1 MYVNKSIFVK
11 RFYFLSRKVGVP
23 IIGVVENMSG
33 FVCPKCTTKSMIFAP
48 SSGGAEKMAGEM
60 NVPFLGA
67 VPIDP
72 RIAKSCDL
80 GEDLL
85 EEFQDSPAVQS
96 LRNIAERVVEFCS
109 R

>member
-1 MYVNKSIFVK
+1 
-11 RFYFLSRKVGVP
+11 
-23 IIGVVENMSG
+23 
-33 FVCPKCTTKSMIFAP
+33 MIFAP
-48 SSGGAEKMAGEM
+48 SSGGAEQMAKEM

-80 GEDLL
+80 GEDLM
-85 EEFQDSPAVQS
+85 EEFADSPAVLAYRS
-96 LRNIAERVVEFCS
+96 IVEKVVNFA